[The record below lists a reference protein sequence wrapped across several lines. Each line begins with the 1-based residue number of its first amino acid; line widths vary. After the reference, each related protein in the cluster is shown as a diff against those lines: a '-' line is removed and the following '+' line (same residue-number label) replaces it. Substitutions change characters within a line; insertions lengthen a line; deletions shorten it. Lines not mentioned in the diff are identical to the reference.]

1 METKVFQ
8 RMDMYWDHEPWIP
21 GGGTPA
27 AAEAR
32 FMGSPALTGLKE
44 KAQGATLG
52 RRFP

>member
-1 METKVFQ
+1 MGSTHDS
-8 RMDMYWDHEPWIP
+8 RIAHWDHERESRKPCEIN
-21 GGGTPA
+21 GATL
-27 AAEAR
+27 R